1 MLNLLTQHSNVNC
14 LYCTPTLIASV
25 GNGGR
30 IKAKFTIVNRPES
43 RSFITSLIYL
53 NFVFI
58 ADNLSVFLIC
68 DGFDCATHVLSA
80 RTSDL

>member
-1 MLNLLTQHSNVNC
+1 MVNAR
-14 LYCTPTLIASV
+14 LASRV

-43 RSFITSLIYL
+43 RSFITSSIYL

-68 DGFDCATHVLSA
+68 DVFHCATHVLSA